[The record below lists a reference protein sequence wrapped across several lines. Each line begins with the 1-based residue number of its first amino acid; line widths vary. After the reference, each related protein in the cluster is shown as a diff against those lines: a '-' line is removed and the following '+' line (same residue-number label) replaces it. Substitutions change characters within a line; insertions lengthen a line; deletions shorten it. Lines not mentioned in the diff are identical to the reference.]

1 MTLTLTPAE
10 IHKAKLEA
18 MARVF
23 TRANRI
29 LSAEDIVCTVAD
41 DFYNPAPAWS
51 DGRTVTFN
59 ANQIHNIAT
68 LEDIVQVTGFNYHE
82 LAHILYTPR
91 KGTKVVTEV
100 LNQGWRDA
108 FNILED
114 QRIETFLTS
123 VYPATIP
130 YFVSTFTRYCA
141 ANPADWEFNFI
152 IMYGRRYLP
161 VDMRETFQLK
171 FKHQQYVKQISKIVD
186 QYRKLAFPTDTAIAL
201 ELIEKF
207 HNLLIKMGIIKVND
221 PHGHSCGQRPE
232 ISVGRSAPVGEQQD
246 TADLSDELDEELEER
261 DEEERQSKDALG
273 STDGDEDESEDSEDA
288 DGFGDSDE
296 DSDEEADEDTDTQ
309 SFGNPDE
316 DSDASDSDSTSGHAD
331 GAGAGT
337 DSEEFTAT
345 TDADSVAIMK
355 MLAEQTAKILQNA
368 DVLADAKEK
377 QAAIVDGDGEVSVGL
392 DKRRFFEQTVTQ
404 EEILTVDDFAYELK
418 QLRTNADPY
427 WEKRNSG
434 GRVNIDS
441 VIRGADYTEAFD
453 EFREGQI
460 DSTEIEAVILLD
472 ISSSMSYRMGEASK
486 AMWTIK
492 AAMESIDA
500 HVTVLAFNSNAYLLY
515 DKDENVERDNYRVFA
530 SEGNTNPTIAIQQS
544 LKVFNS
550 STRGNKICFFITDG
564 SWDGEFQCDEMIQDM
579 NNNGILTAIAYIE
592 GSAYGY
598 MHSNSDAKPHNMHN
612 CQYGKIVY
620 QPIQLVDMARE
631 IASRSFAIH

>member
-91 KGTKVVTEV
+91 KGTKVVVEV
-100 LNQGWRDA
+100 LNQGWRDS

-141 ANPADWEFNFI
+141 ANPADWELNFL

-171 FKHQQYVKQISKIVD
+171 FKHQKYVKQLSKIID
-186 QYRKLAFPTDTAIAL
+186 QYRKLAFPVDTAIAL

-221 PHGHSCGQRPE
+221 PHGHSCGSRPE
-232 ISVGRSAPVGEQQD
+232 ISVGRSAPLSEQQD

-261 DEEERQSKDALG
+261 DEEERESKDALG
-273 STDGDEDESEDSEDA
+273 STDGDEESDDSEDA
-288 DGFGDSDE
+288 DGTSDSDSDE
-296 DSDEEADEDTDTQ
+296 DAEEADEDTD
-309 SFGNPDE
+309 SFGNSNVDE
-316 DSDASDSDSTSGHAD
+316 DADSDDSDSTSGHAD
-331 GAGAGT
+331 GAGSGKDDA
-337 DSEEFTAT
+337 EFTAT
-345 TDADSVAIMK
+345 TDADIMK
-355 MLAEQTAKILQNA
+355 MLAEQAAKILNNA

-377 QAAIVDGDGEVSVGL
+377 QAAIVDGDGEVSVAL

-404 EEILTVDDFAYELK
+404 EEILNADDFAYELK
-418 QLRTNADPY
+418 QLRTDADPY
-427 WEKRNSG
+427 WEKRNSS

-441 VIRGADYTEAFD
+441 VIRGTDYTEAFD

-460 DSTEIEAVILLD
+460 DSTDIEAVILLD
-472 ISSSMSYRMGEASK
+472 ISSSMSYRMGDASK

-492 AAMESIDA
+492 SAMESIDA

-564 SWDGEFQCDEMIQDM
+564 SWDGEYQCDEMIQDM

-592 GSAYGY
+592 GSSYGY
-598 MHSNSDAKPHNMHN
+598 LYGNSDRQPSNMHN
-612 CQYGKIVY
+612 CQYGKVVY
-620 QPIQLVDMARE
+620 QPSQLVDMARE
-631 IASRSFAIH
+631 ISSRSFANH

>member
-91 KGTKVVTEV
+91 KGSKVVVEV
-100 LNQGWRDA
+100 LDKGWRDA

-141 ANPADWEFNFI
+141 ANPADWELNFI

-161 VDMRETFQLK
+161 VDMRDTFQLK
-171 FKHQQYVKQISKIVD
+171 FKHQKYVKQLSKIID
-186 QYRKLAFPTDTAIAL
+186 QYRKLAFPTDSAIAI

-207 HNLLIKMGIIKVND
+207 HNLLIQMGILKVND
-221 PHGHSCGQRPE
+221 PHGHSNGQRPDV
-232 ISVGRSAPVGEQQD
+232 SVGKAAPVGEQQD
-246 TADLSDELDEELEER
+246 TADLSDDLDDELEER
-261 DEEERQSKDALG
+261 DEEEREAKDSLG
-273 STDGDEDESEDSEDA
+273 STDGDSED
-288 DGFGDSDE
+288 DSDE
-296 DSDEEADEDTDTQ
+296 DSDGTSDSDSDEDAEADEDSD
-309 SFGNPDE
+309 SVGNSTVNEDA
-316 DSDASDSDSTSGHAD
+316 DSDDSDSTNGHAN
-331 GAGAGT
+331 GAGSGKDDA
-337 DSEEFTAT
+337 EFTAT
-345 TDADSVAIMK
+345 TDADIMK
-355 MLAEQTAKILQNA
+355 MLAEQAAKILNNA

-377 QAAIVDGDGEVSVGL
+377 QAAIVDGDGEVSVAL

-404 EEILTVDDFAYELK
+404 DEILNVDDFAYELK

-427 WEKRNSG
+427 WEKQNSS

-441 VIRGADYTEAFD
+441 VIRGTDYTEAFD

-472 ISSSMSYRMGEASK
+472 ISSSMSYRMGDASK

-492 AAMESIDA
+492 SAMESIDA

-515 DKDENVERDNYRVFA
+515 DKDENTERDSYRVFA

-550 STRGNKICFFITDG
+550 SSRGNKICFFITDG
-564 SWDGEFQCDEMIQDM
+564 SWDGEVQSDEMIQDM

-592 GSAYGY
+592 SSHYGHLY
-598 MHSNSDAKPHNMHN
+598 SDRQPSNMHN
-612 CQYGKIVY
+612 CQYGKVVY
-620 QPIQLVDMARE
+620 QPSQLVDMARE
-631 IASRSFAIH
+631 IASRSFANH

>member
-29 LSAEDIVCTVAD
+29 LSAEDVVCTVAD

-82 LAHILYTPR
+82 LSHILYTPR
-91 KGTKVVTEV
+91 KGTKVVVEV
-100 LNQGWRDA
+100 LDKGWRDS

-141 ANPADWEFNFI
+141 ANPADWELNFL

-161 VDMRETFQLK
+161 VDMRDTFQLK
-171 FKHQQYVKQISKIVD
+171 FKHQKYVKQISKIID
-186 QYRKLAFPTDTAIAL
+186 QYRKLAFPADTAIAL

-207 HNLLIKMGIIKVND
+207 HNLLIKMGILKVND
-221 PHGHSCGQRPE
+221 PHGHSQGTRPDV
-232 ISVGRSAPVGEQQD
+232 SVGRPASVGEQQD

-261 DEEERQSKDALG
+261 DDEEREAKDSLG
-273 STDGDEDESEDSEDA
+273 STDGDE
-288 DGFGDSDE
+288 E
-296 DSDEEADEDTDTQ
+296 DSDDSEEGGNSASTDSDLETEEEDEASD
-309 SFGNPDE
+309 SFGN
-316 DSDASDSDSTSGHAD
+316 SDSDSNDDDSDDSDSDGHAD
-331 GAGAGT
+331 GAGSGKDDA
-337 DSEEFTAT
+337 EFTAT
-345 TDADSVAIMK
+345 TDADIMK
-355 MLAEQTAKILQNA
+355 MLAEQAAKILANA

-377 QAAIVDGDGEVSVGL
+377 QAAIVDGDGEVSVAL

-404 EEILTVDDFAYELK
+404 DEILTVDDFAYELK
-418 QLRTNADPY
+418 QLRTDADPY
-427 WEKRNSG
+427 WEKRNSS

-441 VIRGADYTEAFD
+441 VIRGTDYTEAFD

-460 DSTEIEAVILLD
+460 DSTDIEAVILLD
-472 ISSSMSYRMGEASK
+472 ISSSMSYRMGDASK

-492 AAMESIDA
+492 SAMESIDA

-515 DKDENVERDNYRVFA
+515 DKDENAERDSYRVFA

-564 SWDGEFQCDEMIQDM
+564 SWDGDVQSDEMIQDM

-592 GSAYGY
+592 GSSYGY
-598 MHSNSDAKPHNMHN
+598 LYGNSDRQPSNMHN
-612 CQYGKIVY
+612 CQYGKVVY
-620 QPIQLVDMARE
+620 QPNQLVDMARE
-631 IASRSFAIH
+631 IASRSFANH